1 MKTEPIN
8 YKYQSELVH
17 SLYQIT
23 KEDKM
28 RDFLDVLLTP
38 AELDDLA
45 KRLQI
50 FKRLLKGEAQQ
61 KIAKHLKVGVATVVR
76 GAAELRAKRDKVEK
90 MIKQ

>member
-1 MKTEPIN
+1 MKQEIN
-8 YKYQSELVH
+8 YKYQAELIH
-17 SLYQIT
+17 QLCQIQ
-23 KEDKM
+23 KDLNM

-38 AELDDLA
+38 AEMDDLS

-61 KIAKHLKVGVATVVR
+61 KIAEHLKVGVATVVR
-76 GAAELRAKRDKVEK
+76 GAAELRAKRSKVEK